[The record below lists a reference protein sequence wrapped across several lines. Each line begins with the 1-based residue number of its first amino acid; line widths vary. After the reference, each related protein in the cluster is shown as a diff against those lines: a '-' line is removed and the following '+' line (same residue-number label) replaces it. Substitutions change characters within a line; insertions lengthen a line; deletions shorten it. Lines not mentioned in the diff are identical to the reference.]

1 MSDIITEG
9 LRHGDLIGLVESHC
23 TIDEYTSK
31 MGDDNDVIVLT
42 FTVQD
47 KAPAT
52 DLVDFIEKAYDFV
65 LDADVSSGELEEG
78 RRLVFVE
85 IERSPR
91 FVNQLLEM
99 LLEMENL
106 TEKKGQDF
114 TFSYG
119 KQLQRHPCD
128 YQNLSRV
135 IPLTSDQYKRR
146 YGKTEID
153 EMKTAA
159 NIPVDTKAPQN
170 DYTEGLRIAAGIK

>member
-1 MSDIITEG
+1 MSELITEG
-9 LRHGDLIGLVESHC
+9 LRQGDLAGLVESHC
-23 TIDEYTSK
+23 SIDEYTSK
-31 MGDDNDVIVLT
+31 MGDDSDTIVIA
-42 FTVQD
+42 FNVQD

-65 LDADVSSGELEEG
+65 LDADVSSGELTDG
-78 RRLVFVE
+78 KRLVFVE
-85 IERSPR
+85 VERTPR

-99 LLEMENL
+99 LTELENI
-106 TEKKGQDF
+106 TETRGSEF

-128 YQNLSRV
+128 YQNLSRMV
-135 IPLTSDQYKRR
+135 PLTSDQYKRR

-159 NIPVDTKAPQN
+159 NIPVDTKAPKN
-170 DYTEGLRIAAGIK
+170 DYTESLRVAAGIK